1 MNEATNKKVQ
11 IIRPLAEYSANA
23 RIQRVAAYCRVST
36 DSDDQVNSFLNQVR
50 YYTDFIRTSDNME
63 LVDIYA
69 DEGITGTSL
78 NKREDFKRMLND
90 ARLGKIDRI
99 YVKSVQRFARNSL
112 ECLESVRKLSEYGTS
127 VYFENDRIDTRNMS
141 SEMILYIKSAF
152 AQNDSLN
159 FSKRMTTSYHMRMER
174 GEFITC
180 CAPYGYIVD
189 GGTLRIVPEEAE
201 VVKRIFDMYL
211 SGYGYMKIAA
221 ILNKESVLSRE
232 NKWTGY
238 HIRYILTN
246 EKYMGD
252 SLLQKNFTPDVL
264 PFRRQKNNGERDK
277 FYITASHP
285 AIISKDVFDSVQ
297 QRFREMERYVSKE
310 KKGEKHLLSCMIV
323 CDCCGCLYKRR
334 LQNGIAYWICSN
346 KGNPIS
352 PCNGKM
358 LSEIDIFYAFII
370 MYNRLRQYETLL
382 VDNTLTQLIDI
393 RTKLV
398 SGSQEIAQIDAE
410 IAKLCSQNDMYSKL
424 RAKNIMDEV
433 SYAEQTAELQN
444 RITTLRSRRL
454 KLISED
460 EDTRYIEDLR
470 FLKELLQSYPPAILS
485 FDENLFTAIVE
496 RIKAD
501 DNGNITFVLKGGLNL
516 KESVGV
522 AA

>member
-1 MNEATNKKVQ
+1 MNVATEKQVQ
-11 IIRPLAEYSANA
+11 IIRPLAEYSDNA

-50 YYTDFIRTSDNME
+50 YYTDFIRTSDKME

-112 ECLESVRKLSEYGTS
+112 ECLESVRKLAEYGAS
-127 VYFENDRIDTRNMS
+127 VYFENDRIDTKSMS

-159 FSKRMTTSYHMRMER
+159 FSKRMATSYRMKMED
-174 GEFITC
+174 GNFITYN
-180 CAPYGYIVD
+180 APYGYRLETGSLVI
-189 GGTLRIVPEEAE
+189 IEEEAVI
-201 VVKRIFDMYL
+201 VVRIFDMYL
-211 SGYGYMKIAA
+211 AGKGMGQIAA
-221 ILNKESVLSRE
+221 ILNREGVYSRE
-232 NKWTGY
+232 GKWNTT
-238 HIRYILTN
+238 HIRYILSN
-246 EKYMGD
+246 EKYIGD
-252 SLLQKNFTPDVL
+252 ALLQKTYTPEIL
-264 PFRRQKNNGERDK
+264 PLRNRKNNGEKDK
-277 FYITASHP
+277 FYVTNSHP
-285 AIISKDVFDSVQ
+285 AIISREVFEAAQ
-297 QRFREMERYVSKE
+297 QRLKEREQYAP
-310 KKGEKHLLSCMIV
+310 KKPKQQYLLSRMIY
-323 CDCCGCLYKRR
+323 CNECGWAYKRKV
-334 LQNGIAYWICSN
+334 QHGVIYWVCSQ
-346 KGNPIS
+346 KGVAGYE
-352 PCNGKM
+352 CGGKNF
-358 LSEIDIFYAFII
+358 LESEIFSSFII

-398 SGSQEIAQIDAE
+398 SGSQEIAEIDAE
-410 IAKLCSQNDMYSKL
+410 IAKLYSQNDMYSKL

-444 RITTLRSRRL
+444 RIATLRCRRL

-460 EDTRYIEDLR
+460 EDTHYIEDLR

-485 FDENLFTAIVE
+485 FDENLFTSIVE

>member
-1 MNEATNKKVQ
+1 MNVATEKQVQ
-11 IIRPLAEYSANA
+11 IIRPLAEYSDNA

-50 YYTDFIRTSDNME
+50 YYTDFIRTSDKME

-112 ECLESVRKLSEYGTS
+112 ECLETVRKLADYGAS
-127 VYFENDRIDTRNMS
+127 VYFENDRIDTRTMS

-159 FSKRMTTSYHMRMER
+159 FSKRMAMSYRMKMEE
-174 GEFITC
+174 GNFITY
-180 CAPYGYIVD
+180 CAPYGYRLENGSLVIVE
-189 GGTLRIVPEEAE
+189 EEAII
-201 VVKRIFDMYL
+201 VVRIFDMYL
-211 SGYGYMKIAA
+211 AGKGMGQIAA
-221 ILNKESVLSRE
+221 ILNREGVYSRE
-232 NKWTGY
+232 GKWNTT
-238 HIRYILTN
+238 HIRYILSN
-246 EKYMGD
+246 EKYIGD
-252 SLLQKNFTPDVL
+252 ALLQKTYTPEIL
-264 PFRRQKNNGERDK
+264 PLRNRKNNGEKDK
-277 FYITASHP
+277 FYVTNSHP
-285 AIISKDVFDSVQ
+285 AIISREVFEAAQ
-297 QRFREMERYVSKE
+297 QRLKEREQYAP
-310 KKGEKHLLSCMIV
+310 KKPKQQYLLSRMIY
-323 CDCCGCLYKRR
+323 CNECGWAYKRKV
-334 LQNGIAYWICSN
+334 QHGVIYWVCSQ
-346 KGNPIS
+346 KGVAGYE
-352 PCNGKM
+352 CGGKN
-358 LSEIDIFYAFII
+358 LLESEIFSSFII

-393 RTKLV
+393 RTRLV
-398 SGSQEIAQIDAE
+398 SGSQEIAEIDAE

-444 RITTLRSRRL
+444 RIATLRCRRL

-460 EDTRYIEDLR
+460 EDTHYIEDLR

-485 FDENLFTAIVE
+485 FDENLFTSIVE

-522 AA
+522 VA

>member
-1 MNEATNKKVQ
+1 MNGAEKKYVQ
-11 IIRPLAEYSANA
+11 VIRPLAEYAT
-23 RIQRVAAYCRVST
+23 RDGVQRVAAYCRVSS

-50 YYTDFIRTSDNME
+50 YYTDFIRTSDKME

-112 ECLESVRKLSEYGTS
+112 ECLESVRKLAEYGAS
-127 VYFENDRIDTRNMS
+127 VYFENDRIDTRTMN

-152 AQNDSLN
+152 AQNDSLA
-159 FSKRMTTSYHMRMER
+159 FSKRMSASYRMRMEN
-174 GEFITC
+174 GSFITC
-180 CAPYGYIVD
+180 RAPYGYCLLD
-189 GGTLRIVPEEAE
+189 NTLVVVPEQAA
-201 VVKRIFDMYL
+201 VVQRIFSLYL
-211 SGYGYMKIAA
+211 SGKGSGKICG
-221 ILNKESVLSRE
+221 ILNRE
-232 NKWTGY
+232 GIDSDMGRWNDR

-246 EKYMGD
+246 EKYIGD
-252 SLLQKNFTPDVL
+252 SLLQKTFTPSVL
-264 PFRRQKNNGERDK
+264 PLKSRTNIGERDQ
-277 FYITASHP
+277 FYVTHSHP
-285 AIISKDVFDSVQ
+285 AIIRKEVFETAQ
-297 QRFREMERYVSKE
+297 IRMAEQ
-310 KKGEKHLLSCMIV
+310 KKYASSGKNPPTLLSGMIV
-323 CDCCGCLYKRR
+323 CRVCGCTYKRKV
-334 LQNGIAYWICSN
+334 QNNRTYWVCS
-346 KGNPIS
+346 KKSKDGYECS
-352 PCNGKM
+352 GKN
-358 LSEIDIFYAFII
+358 LLESEIFSSFII

-398 SGSQEIAQIDAE
+398 SGSQEIAEIDAE
-410 IAKLCSQNDMYSKL
+410 IAKLCSQNAMYSKL

-460 EDTRYIEDLR
+460 EDTHYIEDLR

-485 FDENLFTAIVE
+485 FDENLFTSIVE

>member
-1 MNEATNKKVQ
+1 MNVAKQKQKKVQ
-11 IIRPLAEYSANA
+11 IIRPIAEYSLSSGVK
-23 RIQRVAAYCRVST
+23 RVAAYCRVS
-36 DSDDQVNSFLNQVR
+36 SSSEDQVNSFLNQVR
-50 YYTDFIRTSDNME
+50 YYTDFIRASDKME

-78 NKREDFKRMLND
+78 NKREDFKRMMKD
-90 ARLGKIDRI
+90 ASLGKIDRI

-112 ECLESVRKLSEYGTS
+112 ECLESVRKLTEYGVS
-127 VYFENDRIDTRNMS
+127 VWFENDRIDTSKMN

-152 AQNDSLN
+152 AQNDSLA
-159 FSKRMTTSYHMRMER
+159 FSKRMSMSNHMRMEK
-174 GEFITC
+174 GEYIASS
-180 CAPYGYIVD
+180 APYGYILDNGV
-189 GGTLRIVPEEAE
+189 LKIIKEEAMI
-201 VVKRIFDMYL
+201 VKRIYDMYL
-211 SGYGYMKIAA
+211 SGCGQGQIVA
-221 ILNKESVLSRE
+221 ILNNEGVFSKGKR
-232 NKWTGY
+232 WTRY
-238 HIRYILTN
+238 HILYILTN
-246 EKYMGD
+246 EKYIGD
-252 SLLQKNFTPDVL
+252 SLWQKKFTPNVL
-264 PFRRQKNNGERDK
+264 PFRQQKNNGERDK
-277 FYITASHP
+277 FYVSGSHP
-285 AIISKDVFDSVQ
+285 AIISKDVYEAVQ
-297 QRFREMERYVSKE
+297 KRINERRRYAPKKE
-310 KKGEKHLLSCMIV
+310 KQRYLLTQMIECSCGRV
-323 CDCCGCLYKRR
+323 YKRR
-334 LQNGIAYWICSN
+334 LQGNKIYWVCAR
-346 KGNPIS
+346 KGNDGYE
-352 PCNGKM
+352 CNSK
-358 LSEIDIFYAFII
+358 IFLEQQIYDCFIN

-398 SGSQEIAQIDAE
+398 SGSQEIAEIDAE

-444 RITTLRSRRL
+444 RITTLRCRRM

-460 EDTRYIEDLR
+460 EDTHYIEDLR

-485 FDENLFTAIVE
+485 FDENLFTSIVE